1 MKTGELLAV
10 TGEIVDS
17 LQSTVML
24 YLIESSLPDLKAYA
38 ELKHGESCSLSI
50 SSWRPKGGGSP
61 TVTFSWR
68 FGGRLR
74 GPWKLGLSAP
84 FFRASRCVLF
94 CLFLIHFITCLPK
107 TKGLPLA
114 PSDRQVG

>member
-50 SSWRPKGGGSP
+50 SSWRPKGGGLQQSH
-61 TVTFSWR
+61 F
-68 FGGRLR
+68 
-74 GPWKLGLSAP
+74 LGASGDGSAVP
-84 FFRASRCVLF
+84 GNSVFQR
-94 CLFLIHFITCLPK
+94 
-107 TKGLPLA
+107 
-114 PSDRQVG
+114 PSSVPPDVCCFACS